1 MASLYNLVW
10 NNFNRVYGFLFEIC
24 VRGGGLIMEWKKFKI
39 CFFTHSVY
47 RKGKNIKY
55 VEK

>member
-1 MASLYNLVW
+1 MAPLNNLVW
-10 NNFNRVYGFLFEIC
+10 NNFKRVYGFLFEIW
-24 VRGGGLIMEWKKFKI
+24 VRGGGLIMEWKKLKI
-39 CFFTHSVY
+39 GFFTHSVY